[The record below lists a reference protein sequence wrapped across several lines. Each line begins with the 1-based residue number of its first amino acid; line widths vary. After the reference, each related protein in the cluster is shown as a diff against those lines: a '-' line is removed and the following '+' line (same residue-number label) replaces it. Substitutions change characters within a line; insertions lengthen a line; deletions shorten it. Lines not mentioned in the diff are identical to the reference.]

1 MKKSFKRYTLIT
13 VLSFN
18 STHFFSRLSMRS
30 AQAVTILEHPMLH
43 FFRASWYI
51 LLVMIKTNIK
61 IVNKL
66 GLHARASAKFVST
79 AARFQS
85 HIDVTSNAQ
94 TVNGKSIMG
103 VMMLAANKG
112 SDILLEIEG
121 PDEIQMNEALTQLIN
136 NYFGEGE

>member
-1 MKKSFKRYTLIT
+1 
-13 VLSFN
+13 
-18 STHFFSRLSMRS
+18 
-30 AQAVTILEHPMLH
+30 
-43 FFRASWYI
+43 
-51 LLVMIKTNIK
+51 MIKTKIK
-61 IVNKL
+61 IINKL

-85 HIDVTSNAQ
+85 QIDVTNNAQ

-112 SDILLEIEG
+112 SELIMEIDG
-121 PDEIQMNEALTQLIN
+121 PDEVQMNEALTHLIN